1 MSDNDQ
7 IDHNSLFY
15 TGEDFNNMVA
25 TLQKNLNKFLIIDDI
40 RTIIAQTRISYF
52 RHQQMTVSVVD
63 DYDKDSVAEL
73 TIEHNLSGL
82 ADIAAPRSHFLL
94 RPLISINEVM
104 HSTYNGDLFLTVGP
118 RSEGEILNMIG
129 YGIPIDRI
137 KALDLISCSPWIEKG
152 DMHDMPYKDDEFSVI
167 LLGFVLGYSINPKKL
182 VSEIRRVAKP
192 GCIVA
197 IGNEFNPKTNEE
209 LRVEAGYSS
218 WKVFRYNTADDI
230 INLFEDII
238 DKVLFQTEPAPQY
251 RTSAGPIGVIF
262 RVKK

>member
-1 MSDNDQ
+1 MSDDNQ
-7 IDHNSLFY
+7 IDLNSLFY
-15 TGEDFNNMVA
+15 TAEDFNNMVA
-25 TLQKNLNKFLIIDDI
+25 ALQNKMEKFLVIDDI
-40 RTIIAQTRISYF
+40 RTIIARTRIAYF
-52 RHQQMTVSVVD
+52 RQQQMSVSVVD
-63 DYDKDSVAEL
+63 EYDKDSVAEL
-73 TIEHNLSGL
+73 TIEHNLTGL
-82 ADIAAPRSHFLL
+82 SDIAAPRSHFLL

-104 HSTYNGDLFLTVGP
+104 HSMYAGDLFLTIGP

-129 YGIPIDRI
+129 YGIPIDKIR
-137 KALDLISCSPWIEKG
+137 ALDLISCSPWVEKG
-152 DMHDMPYKDDEFSVI
+152 DMHDMPYEDNTFSVI
-167 LLGFVLGYSINPKKL
+167 LLGFVLGYSVNPKKL
-182 VSEIRRVAKP
+182 VSEILRVAKP

-230 INLFEDII
+230 INLFEDVI

-251 RTSAGPIGVIF
+251 RTVPGAIGVIF